1 MTMNSDKS
9 LPVIAVR
16 LKALGDP
23 SGPNC
28 TLYEAPESAY
38 LEAGNH
44 VICKDENGNDA
55 IGVCVSRVHYVNPEQ
70 LDMICAV
77 AGITLP
83 LKRLRGV
90 VSFSTYNY

>member
-1 MTMNSDKS
+1 MAVSNNRRV
-9 LPVIAVR
+9 PVVAVR
-16 LKALGDP
+16 IMRPGESSEPVCD
-23 SGPNC
+23 
-28 TLYEAPESAY
+28 LYEAPESAY
-38 LEAGNH
+38 LEIGNH
-44 VICKDENGNDA
+44 VVCKDADGNDV
-55 IGVCVSRVHYVNPEQ
+55 IGVCVSRVHYVDAEQ